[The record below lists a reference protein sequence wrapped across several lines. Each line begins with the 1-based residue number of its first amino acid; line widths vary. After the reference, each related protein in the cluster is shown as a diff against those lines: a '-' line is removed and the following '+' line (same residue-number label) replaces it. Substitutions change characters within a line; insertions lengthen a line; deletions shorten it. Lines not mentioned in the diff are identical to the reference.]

1 MTTMNDR
8 FEMLRER
15 DFRVLIGGQ
24 VLGQAADGFAQATL
38 AKVLILDPLSQGT
51 PSRIFALFALTL
63 VPYSLIGPYVGV
75 FVDRWPRRTLMQWA
89 NLIRMALLL
98 TMPLWTR
105 VFDGNQPLY

>member
-1 MTTMNDR
+1 MTTRSDR

-15 DFRVLIGGQ
+15 DFRSLIGGQ

-38 AKVLILDPLSQGT
+38 AKVLILDPLEAGT
-51 PSRIFALFALTL
+51 PSRILALFALTL

-75 FVDRWPRRTLMQWA
+75 FVDRWPRRALMQWA
-89 NLIRMALLL
+89 NVLRMGLLL

-105 VFDGNQPLY
+105 VF